1 MRIPDAHCHAGN
13 VVLHHIRC
21 SSRVRHDHHTRSGA
35 MKAFFLFSLFW
46 LIAWAIFL
54 LTALCDRNGNR
65 LHSRTLLD
73 DIDVEL

>member
-1 MRIPDAHCHAGN
+1 
-13 VVLHHIRC
+13 
-21 SSRVRHDHHTRSGA
+21 